1 MINKRPHEEME
12 AAALQQGNRD
22 DSCLVLARD
31 ISCSAPISL
40 LKVRFFIMIVSIIY
54 NLDLKTSFM
63 IRKVIDLFKTGYF
76 KSSSPNCTV

>member
-1 MINKRPHEEME
+1 MGDVINKRPHEEME

-40 LKVRFFIMIVSIIY
+40 LKVRFFIMIVSII
-54 NLDLKTSFM
+54 
-63 IRKVIDLFKTGYF
+63 
-76 KSSSPNCTV
+76 